1 MESKKKY
8 YSELN
13 IFRGLIIVWV
23 IIGHSFNADGSF
35 FGMLNTYAY
44 TFHMSA
50 FFILS
55 GILFAPK
62 INRIHS
68 FKAAVSA
75 IFERFKRLIVPY
87 LFFSA
92 VSYILKL
99 FFSDYAY
106 NKMSTGPEFI
116 IDIILG
122 VNNPNGG
129 IWFLNN
135 LFIFSV
141 IAIILSFLPAA
152 VTFVLSAVLFALSY
166 FVDFNSYVI
175 TLINFA
181 PFFFLGILL
190 SRYYDK
196 ISEFFKNQFK
206 KSSGRKKVYASTVV
220 MILLSVTVFIIYV
233 KFSLAQV
240 FPVSK
245 VLICAVNVICW
256 YMISVSLMS
265 TEKIK
270 KPANIIGNYGMDIYM
285 IGYYV
290 QIAIRVVFGSMLGL
304 PYIFYS
310 LCMFVFGLVLPIPI
324 SKYIVRKI
332 KILRILVLGDF
343 SNKNKNGESE
353 CLKN

>member
-23 IIGHSFNADGSF
+23 VIGHSFDADGSF

-44 TFHMSA
+44 TFHMSS

-62 INRIHS
+62 IKRIHS
-68 FKAAVSA
+68 FKDGAFA
-75 IFERFKRLIVPY
+75 IFERFKRLMIPY
-87 LFFSA
+87 LFFTV
-92 VSYILKL
+92 VSYILKM

-106 NKMSTGPEFI
+106 NEVSTGSELVLNTLI
-116 IDIILG
+116 G

-141 IAIILSFLPAA
+141 IAILLRFLPSA
-152 VTFVLSAVLFALSY
+152 VTFVLSAALYTLSY
-166 FVDFNSYVI
+166 FVEFNSNFGS
-175 TLINFA
+175 LIAFS
-181 PFFFLGILL
+181 PFFFLGVFI

-196 ISEFFKNQFK
+196 ISAFFNDQLK
-206 KSSGRKKVYASTVV
+206 KSSGRKKVFAFTALLAVLSAAVFAIYA
-220 MILLSVTVFIIYV
+220 
-233 KFSLAQV
+233 KFSLAEILPA
-240 FPVSK
+240 FK
-245 VLICAVNVICW
+245 LIVCAINVICW
-256 YMISVSLMS
+256 YMISISLMS

-290 QIAIRVVFGSMLGL
+290 QISIRVVFGSMLGL
-304 PYIFYS
+304 PYLFYS
-310 LCMFVFGLVLPIPI
+310 ICMFIFGLVLPIPI

-343 SNKNKNGESE
+343 SKK
-353 CLKN
+353 K